1 MRMAARRIGI
11 ALAGLLLSAC
21 AAQGQVTVGDD
32 LNMNLD
38 GSVSVGY
45 FGSNGNILQSN
56 HSLSVG
62 GEADLR
68 GHYIDPRVMNFVV
81 SPYYNLSRANSSIQ
95 SIFDASGINANTQL
109 LSGSRYPGSIS
120 FGKDWNHEGEFGIP
134 GAAPYKTRGEDQYF
148 NVNWSIYQPNL
159 PSLSVSY
166 GLGSSDYE
174 VLGATTRGSSDSRI
188 FSLRS
193 GYQLLGFNLVGGY
206 SNFKLTQQLP
216 EITDASHS
224 LVGSTDQDQLQLGIS
239 RRFEQRTSLVAN
251 VSRNHFTV
259 DYSGFPAKQTYD
271 NAAASVSTNVAPGLM
286 VVVGAAYTDNL
297 AGSLLQPVATGGG
310 GVESTLVGEGSH
322 SLDLSGTATYTP
334 LHDLSFQG
342 TVDHRNQT
350 YGGYGVSADAYSA
363 GVSYSH
369 SLLGGT
375 LATYGSVTRYTANVY
390 DQSTT
395 GGTGSISYSH
405 RMGAWSG
412 NTSFR
417 YSRNAQTALVTY
429 TQSGYGYGLNI
440 GRKLGSSWIWTV
452 TANGSENRI
461 DSVSNS
467 NSFNQGYSTALSAG
481 KISFNGNY
489 SRSNGNSIQNG
500 IGLIPTPVPTPI
512 VSPTLL
518 ILYGGSSYGGA
529 VGYTPIRGL
538 VLTADYSHARYRTH
552 NQLDLSENLLQQVD
566 AKADWYFRQLHFMA
580 GYSRLLQGFGAQN
593 GVPARVNSF
602 YAGVFR
608 SMHFF

>member
-1 MRMAARRIGI
+1 MRLAARRIGI

-68 GHYIDPRVMNFVV
+68 GNYIDPRVMNFVV

-95 SIFDASGINANTQL
+95 SIFDASGINATTQL

-134 GAAPYKTRGEDQYF
+134 GAIDYKTRGEDQYF
-148 NVNWSIYQPNL
+148 NVNWSMYQPSL

-166 GLGSSDYE
+166 GLGSSNYE
-174 VLGATTRGSSDSRI
+174 VLGAATRGSSDSRI
-188 FSLRS
+188 FSLHS

-206 SNFKLTQQLP
+206 SDFKLTQQLP
-216 EITDASHS
+216 EITDASQS
-224 LVGSTDQDQLQLGIS
+224 LVGSTDQNQVQLGIS

-251 VSRNHFTV
+251 LSRNHFTV
-259 DYSGFPAKQTYD
+259 DFSGFPAKQTYD
-271 NAAASVSTNVAPGLM
+271 NAAASVSTNLAPGLM
-286 VVVGAAYTDNL
+286 VVVGASYTDNL
-297 AGSLLQPVATGGG
+297 AGSLLQPVVTGGG
-310 GVESTLVGEGSH
+310 GVEETIVGQASH

-334 LHDLSFQG
+334 VHGLSLQG

-350 YGGYGVSADAYSA
+350 YGGFGVSADAYSA
-363 GVSYSH
+363 GASYSH
-369 SLLGGT
+369 ALLGGT

-390 DQSTT
+390 DQATT
-395 GGTGSISYSH
+395 GGTGSLSYSH
-405 RMGAWSG
+405 RVGAWSG
-412 NTSFR
+412 NASFR
-417 YSRNAQTALVTY
+417 YARNAQTALATY

-440 GRKLGSSWIWTV
+440 GRKLGSCIWTV

-461 DSVSNS
+461 DSVSDS
-467 NSFNQGYSTALSAG
+467 SSFSQGYSSALSAG

-489 SRSNGNSIQNG
+489 SRSNGNSIQSG
-500 IGLIPTPVPTPI
+500 VGLIPTPVPSP
-512 VSPTLL
+512 VVPPTLL

-529 VGYTPIRGL
+529 VGYTPLRGL

-552 NQLDLSENLLQQVD
+552 NQSELSENLLQQVD

-593 GVPARVNSF
+593 GIPARVNSF

-608 SMHFF
+608 SVHFF

>member
-1 MRMAARRIGI
+1 MRLAARRIGI

-21 AAQGQVTVGDD
+21 AQGQVTVGDD

-68 GHYIDPRVMNFVV
+68 GNYIDPRVMNFVV

-95 SIFDASGINANTQL
+95 SIFDASGINATTQL

-134 GAAPYKTRGEDQYF
+134 GAIDYKTRGEDQYF
-148 NVNWSIYQPNL
+148 NVNWSMYQPSL

-166 GLGSSDYE
+166 GLGSSNYE
-174 VLGATTRGSSDSRI
+174 VLGAATRGSSDSRI
-188 FSLRS
+188 FSLHS

-206 SNFKLTQQLP
+206 SDFKLTQQLP
-216 EITDASHS
+216 EITDASQS
-224 LVGSTDQDQLQLGIS
+224 LVGSTDQNQVQLGIS

-251 VSRNHFTV
+251 LSRNHFTV
-259 DYSGFPAKQTYD
+259 DFSGFPAKQTYD
-271 NAAASVSTNVAPGLM
+271 NAAASVSTNLARGLM
-286 VVVGAAYTDNL
+286 VVVGVSYTDNL
-297 AGSLLQPVATGGG
+297 AGSLLQPVVTGGG
-310 GVESTLVGEGSH
+310 GVEETIVGQGSH

-334 LHDLSFQG
+334 VHGLSLQG

-350 YGGYGVSADAYSA
+350 YGGFGVSADAYSA
-363 GVSYSH
+363 GASYSH
-369 SLLGGT
+369 ALLGGT

-390 DQSTT
+390 DQATT
-395 GGTGSISYSH
+395 GGTGSLSYSH
-405 RMGAWSG
+405 RVGAWSG
-412 NTSFR
+412 NASFR
-417 YSRNAQTALVTY
+417 YARNAQTALATY

-440 GRKLGSSWIWTV
+440 GRKLGSCIWTV

-461 DSVSNS
+461 DSVSDS
-467 NSFNQGYSTALSAG
+467 SSFSQGYSSALSAG

-489 SRSNGNSIQNG
+489 SRSNGNSIQSG
-500 IGLIPTPVPTPI
+500 VGLIPTPVPSP
-512 VSPTLL
+512 VVPPTLL

-529 VGYTPIRGL
+529 VGYTPLRGL

-552 NQLDLSENLLQQVD
+552 NQSELSENLLQQVD

-593 GVPARVNSF
+593 GIPARVNSF

-608 SMHFF
+608 SIHFF